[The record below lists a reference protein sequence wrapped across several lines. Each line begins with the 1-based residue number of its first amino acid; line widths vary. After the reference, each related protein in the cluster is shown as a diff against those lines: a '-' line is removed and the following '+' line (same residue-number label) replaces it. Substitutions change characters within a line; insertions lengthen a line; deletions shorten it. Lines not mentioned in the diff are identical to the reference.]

1 MLGECANLCLTQV
14 AGAGTILCMAQP
26 QLVTKR
32 EAAEILGVHPSTVN
46 RMIPDRLKVASTVY
60 GPKRAAM
67 HLFRR
72 TDVERLAMRRAA

>member
-1 MLGECANLCLTQV
+1 MTKPLT
-14 AGAGTILCMAQP
+14 
-26 QLVTKR
+26 LVTKR

-46 RMIPDRLKVASTVY
+46 RMIPDRLKVASTVH

-72 TDVERLAMRRAA
+72 ADVERLASQRAAA